1 MSFLLSYREQL
12 KVLLCTNYVRSLLG
26 KLGKS
31 ACCKSPG
38 SPYHFGQADSPPR
51 TVGSQYGQKKH
62 QGVPVSVRRWLALH
76 LSCKPH
82 DGRRSTYWT
91 ALSHR
96 FPLSAA
102 QWKAL
107 DGCIPTG
114 APLHSAFQPDLF
126 SHCFLSAPPPTFSF
140 LIGLLFYC
148 LTRCKPSDTENGGLA
163 MRRTALRLIQRCLGS
178 RNGGGHRAESPP
190 RCASRCNRDR

>member
-1 MSFLLSYREQL
+1 VKDKRHATVVSRHDPKMPFLLSYREQF

-38 SPYHFGQADSPPR
+38 SPCHFGQADSPPR
-51 TVGSQYGQKKH
+51 TVALQYGQKKH

-82 DGRRSTYWT
+82 DGRSIYWT
-91 ALSHR
+91 ALLHR

-107 DGCIPTG
+107 DGCIPTW
-114 APLHSAFQPDLF
+114 APFHSVLQPDLF
-126 SHCFLSAPPPTFSF
+126 SHRFLSAPPSTVNF
-140 LIGLLFYC
+140 
-148 LTRCKPSDTENGGLA
+148 
-163 MRRTALRLIQRCLGS
+163 
-178 RNGGGHRAESPP
+178 
-190 RCASRCNRDR
+190 